1 MIGLVWMTGLE
12 QFRMLHPFPVC
23 YLFFLAAAA
32 AAGAA
37 AADVAVA
44 VDLVL
49 CFDEFFRYYC
59 F

>member
-1 MIGLVWMTGLE
+1 MTELE
-12 QFRMLHPFPVC
+12 QLRMPHPFPVC

-32 AAGAA
+32 AGAA
-37 AADVAVA
+37 AA